1 MEHVKRMF
9 LCMVVVAALLLSIS
23 VAVPHPMQKGK
34 AMNNEAKMLSPSGE
48 PSSNGALRVPI
59 RVVHSGHGFALK
71 EDDEFH
77 VLRVHITR
85 VRHLQPMYVRGLMA
99 KGLNIKEIRAEIE
112 KQRGQYFYRG
122 YLRLGGKHYRLV
134 NMSFDAIETNGN
146 RVFNADIAA
155 RLDNTEII
163 AGHISIAVMRYEGLW
178 AGDGNLSMDEGEYTG
193 EYRVLL
199 TVLPPGPR

>member
-1 MEHVKRMF
+1 
-9 LCMVVVAALLLSIS
+9 MVVVAALLLSIA

-34 AMNNEAKMLSPSGE
+34 VMNNEAKMISPSGE
-48 PSSNGALRVPI
+48 PSSNGALKVLI
-59 RVVHSGHGFALK
+59 RVVHRGHGFALK

-77 VLRVHITR
+77 VLRVHIAR

-99 KGLNIKEIRAEIE
+99 KGLSIKEIRAEIE

-122 YLRLGGKHYRLV
+122 YLRLGEKQYRLV
-134 NMSFDAIETNGN
+134 NMSFDAEVQETNGT
-146 RVFNADIAA
+146 RVFNADIAG
-155 RLDNTEII
+155 RLDSTETI

-178 AGDGNLSMDEGEYTG
+178 VGDGNLSMDEGEYTG

-199 TVLPPGPR
+199 TVLPP